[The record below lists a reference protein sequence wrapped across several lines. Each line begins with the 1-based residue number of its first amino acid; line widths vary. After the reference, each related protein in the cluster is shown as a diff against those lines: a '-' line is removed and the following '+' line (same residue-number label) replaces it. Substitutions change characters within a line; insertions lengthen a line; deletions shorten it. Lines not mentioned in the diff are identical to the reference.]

1 MSNVTL
7 YLENDKY
14 VCCVKLVCDA
24 VLLLFFHTIECNAAN
39 TAMYF
44 EASSGPI
51 VGSYFGPT
59 EFLSN
64 ISARYTLVSVLIN
77 TTYLI
82 NHMCSVCNI
91 AFRE

>member
-44 EASSGPI
+44 EASSGP
-51 VGSYFGPT
+51 
-59 EFLSN
+59 L
-64 ISARYTLVSVLIN
+64 
-77 TTYLI
+77 
-82 NHMCSVCNI
+82 
-91 AFRE
+91 